1 MFWHSAGSHREQE
14 KKPQNTHLDECKDNE
29 MVMSLNIMVRSEPHM
44 PSTSTYFMYL
54 CTQAQMKQN
63 GHIRQPKRQKAKG
76 RSNRVIMDEEQTIIS
91 GQMYQA
97 WIRDAS
103 DIVSRR
109 GRDRKVP
116 APYLPLG
123 RT

>member
-1 MFWHSAGSHREQE
+1 
-14 KKPQNTHLDECKDNE
+14 
-29 MVMSLNIMVRSEPHM
+29 MSLNVMVRSEPHV
-44 PSTSTYFMYL
+44 PSTSTYSMYL